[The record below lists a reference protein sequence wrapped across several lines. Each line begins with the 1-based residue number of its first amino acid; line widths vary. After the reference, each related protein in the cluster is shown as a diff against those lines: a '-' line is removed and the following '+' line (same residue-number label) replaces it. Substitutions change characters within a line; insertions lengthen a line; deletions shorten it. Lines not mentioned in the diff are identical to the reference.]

1 MILYISNRSEYNIG
15 AKTHLAALR
24 EIFGNDNVFRI
35 DLRPT
40 EKSCKKQN
48 YIAFGKYKNIPERM
62 KRWIQG
68 NTMYLSTNIINQ
80 IIYVIKQYNINL
92 IFTEESFLGNLA
104 KKIKNIIY
112 NVTYVFF
119 YHDISADLFRQWRNK
134 TGIIGKIENSIGI
147 RQEKVNVKYSDIN
160 LVFHQT
166 DAAKLFKYYGINPQG
181 VIPLTAFV
189 PAIANKNRF
198 TTEQE
203 KKSILF
209 VGSAYYPNVL
219 GIEWFYN
226 NVLPKLNGNFNLNI
240 VGKIGGKVANSFSD
254 KRVNVVGP
262 VDSMEQYYLDADIVI
277 TPIFD
282 GGGMKAKTMEG
293 ISYAKCIVGTT
304 ESLHGFWENLGEECG
319 KTVFC
324 SDKVDEWAN
333 IINNLLSGKI
343 YKFNESLYEVFLE
356 QFSYNRLLT
365 DFRELFGKINL

>member
-15 AKTHLAALR
+15 ANTHLEALR
-24 EIFGNDNVFRI
+24 EIFGNNNVFRI
-35 DLRPT
+35 DLRLT
-40 EKSCKKQN
+40 ETSCKKQN
-48 YIAFGKYKNIPERM
+48 YISFGKYKNIFERM
-62 KRWIQG
+62 KRWVQG
-68 NTMYLSTNIINQ
+68 NTMYLSNYIIQQVIKIINQ
-80 IIYVIKQYNINL
+80 YNIKL
-92 IFTEESFLGNLA
+92 VFAEESFLGNLA
-104 KKIKNIIY
+104 KKIKKVFP
-112 NVTYVFF
+112 NVTYVCF
-119 YHDISADLFRQWRNK
+119 YHDIAADLFRQWSKK
-134 TGIIGKIENSIGI
+134 TNIISKIENYIGI
-147 RQEKVNVKYSDIN
+147 RQEKINVKYSDIN

-181 VIPLTAFV
+181 IIPLTAFV

-356 QFSYNRLLT
+356 QFSYYRLLT